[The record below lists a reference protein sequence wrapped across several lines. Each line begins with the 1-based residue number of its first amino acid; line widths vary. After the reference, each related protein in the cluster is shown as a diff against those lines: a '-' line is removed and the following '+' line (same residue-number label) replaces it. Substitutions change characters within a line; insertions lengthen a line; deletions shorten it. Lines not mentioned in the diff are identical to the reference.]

1 MFDFFR
7 RKPRQARAAPARPAP
22 GHDIPDALWHGTL
35 TRYAFLAALPP
46 TDLERL
52 RTLSRLFLKTK
63 EFHGTQGLV
72 ITDAMAVAIAAQAC
86 LPLLYMGQS
95 LKPPVPP
102 ERVLGWYDDF
112 VGIVVHPREVLARR
126 ETVDDTG
133 VVHHY
138 NEVLSGEAM
147 ERGPVM
153 LNWRDVRDA
162 GDSAAAG
169 YNVVIHEFVHK
180 MDLRDGRPDGCPPLA
195 AGFMGQPTT
204 RAAREAWRRVLQP
217 EFEKFREAVIR
228 AERFG
233 AEAPWLDAYGAEA
246 IDEFLAVA
254 CEAYFVNRER
264 FAQDFKPLVSLFDA
278 FFRR

>member
-1 MFDFFR
+1 M
-7 RKPRQARAAPARPAP
+7 P
-22 GHDIPDALWHGTL
+22 GHDIPDAIWQDTL
-35 TRYAFLAALPP
+35 ARYAFVAALPP
-46 TDLERL
+46 QDLERL
-52 RTLSRLFLKTK
+52 RTLSRLFLKAK

-72 ITDAMAVAIAAQAC
+72 ITDNMAVAIAAQAC

-95 LKPPVPP
+95 FAHKVPP

-112 VGIVVHPREVLARR
+112 VGIVVHPQEVLARR

-138 NEVLSGEAM
+138 SEVLSGEAM
-147 ERGPVM
+147 EGGPVM
-153 LNWRDVRDA
+153 LSWRDVRDA
-162 GDSAAAG
+162 GDSAQAG

-195 AGFMGQPTT
+195 AGFMGQPTS
-204 RAAREAWRRVLQP
+204 RAAREAWLRVLQP
-217 EFEKFREAVIR
+217 EFEKFREAVTR

-233 AEAPWLDAYGAEA
+233 AETPWLDAYGAEA

-254 CEAYFVNRER
+254 CEGYFVNRER